1 MHYHWYDFIGNF
13 GVFLILAAYLLLQ
26 LNKLENESLIY
37 SLFNGFGALF
47 ILISL
52 YYDFN
57 LSAFVIESF
66 WLLFSLIGIIKH
78 YRKK

>member
-1 MHYHWYDFIGNF
+1 MNYHWYDFIGNF

-26 LNKLENESLIY
+26 LNKLENESLLY
-37 SLFNGFGALF
+37 SLLNGFGALF